1 MTCLSAKPS
10 LIRPTERP
18 PSKRPSW
25 ALCHLKACSTSW
37 EFDYNAA
44 LALRAEELGFDLVF
58 GLSEWVRA
66 GGYGGKIRFRE
77 DSIDPFMTVTALAA
91 LTKRLLLL
99 STIHIL
105 YGPWHPMHLA
115 RFAATADHISKGR
128 FGINVVTGF
137 SPAEPLMFGMR
148 RQEHDLRYEMADE
161 FMSIAK
167 RLWQSEHNF
176 TYEGQFWRLE
186 DAFVRPKPRYG
197 RPILVSAT
205 GSPAGFSY
213 AARHSDLAFIT
224 SPAGANVERAVEAL
238 PAHTAKLK
246 AEALSLGR
254 NIRTIINPMIVCR
267 ETEAEARAY
276 YDEIIRVADTE
287 AAAGYANHFKSGD
300 SKAWNNHVP
309 LERILGGNVHLI
321 GSPEQVADWF
331 IALNKAGCDGM
342 QISFYDF
349 AKISNFSAKLCYR
362 CCSKPGSGDKSPD
375 MHSQAHPCFLLEK
388 TWRLEGLPPGK
399 APIRALHVGDPSSGD
414 AEKVWFEGPRFWL
427 ERDPV
432 GEDAVVQM

>member
-1 MTCLSAKPS
+1 MNLDPRLHGTPSPADFDDSPFGRVLRQPMILGLFLPTQSGGWSASAAP
-10 LIRPTERP
+10 R
-18 PSKRPSW
+18 
-25 ALCHLKACSTSW
+25 STSW

-167 RLWQSEHNF
+167 RLWQSQHNF

-276 YDEIIRVADTE
+276 YDDIIRLADTE

-309 LERILGGNVHLI
+309 HERILGGNVHLI
-321 GSPEQVADWF
+321 GSPEQVADWL
-331 IALNKAGCDGM
+331 IALNKVGCDGM

-349 AKISNFSAKLCYR
+349 REDLEFFGEAVL
-362 CCSKPGSGDKSPD
+362 PLLQ
-375 MHSQAHPCFLLEK
+375 QAGV
-388 TWRLEGLPPGK
+388 RGQ
-399 APIRALHVGDPSSGD
+399 VS
-414 AEKVWFEGPRFWL
+414 
-427 ERDPV
+427 
-432 GEDAVVQM
+432 